1 MAHQRFEVAR
11 FAAQHFRIA
20 MVSGQLAGFGWY
32 VAAMVHGQLAGFGW
46 YVASG
51 TIEVVRFL

>member
-1 MAHQRFEVAR
+1 MMSSLVITIIA
-11 FAAQHFRIA
+11 A